1 MDFAHRIRQSAP
13 QPAADDKEEV
23 HSSGNKEEMA
33 TDVEDSAR
41 TGKAKVATKKRGG
54 RRKSRGG
61 GGKSLH
67 SRRFEAQHRAELEM
81 PSGTTATISLP
92 KSR

>member
-1 MDFAHRIRQSAP
+1 MDFAHHIRQSTP

-33 TDVEDSAR
+33 ADVEDSAR
-41 TGKAKVATKKRGG
+41 TSKAKVATKKRGG
-54 RRKSRGG
+54 SGKSRGG
-61 GGKSLH
+61 GGKSLD
-67 SRRFEAQHRAELEM
+67 SRRFEAQRCVELET
-81 PSGTTATISLP
+81 PFENTATISLP